1 MSEDRLL
8 RQITARLSLRRPQEE
23 ALGILADV
31 LGRITLGKDRDVAA
45 ALDAIRSA
53 WPSVE
58 EFERDFPSLCFALA
72 TGVGKTRLMGAFIA
86 YLTLSGRSRHFFV
99 LAPNTTIYEKLIGD
113 FQPTGAKY
121 VFRGIQEFAAIP
133 PVLVTGETWDQ
144 GRGIRGAGGDLFGG
158 AAIINIFNVDK
169 INKDAGRIKKLH
181 EYIGE
186 SYFDYLANLP
196 ELVLLMDEAH
206 RYRAKAGMK
215 AVAELRPVLGLELTA
230 TPKTVGAASQDF
242 RNVIYRYGLAD
253 AMADGFVKEPAVATR
268 KDFNPRSVG
277 PDELERIKL
286 EDGIHAHENV
296 KVELD
301 LYARQS
307 GQKLVH
313 PFMLVV
319 AQDTEHARSLKQTI
333 EAGDF
338 FGGRYNGHVIEVHSA
353 LRGEENDEAMA
364 RLVSVETDS
373 ATEIVIHVNKL
384 KEGWDVTNLY
394 TIVPLRAS
402 ASDILTEQ
410 TLGRGLRLPYGA
422 RTGVDAVDTL
432 TVIAHDRFDEVIQKA
447 REPGSLV
454 HKAVL
459 IGTGGD
465 IPSGNVQVLAAPSYL
480 EAAITGRAGDFSEA
494 AAPPPIFAGPEAQTA
509 ATVTLTV
516 IRQMERE
523 LPNLDALKSP
533 EVQARIATRVG
544 AITRPVQGELEG
556 IKAGPDIGKIVAT
569 VAERVAAQTIEIPE
583 IVVLPT
589 SDVTFRFEAFD
600 LANLD
605 RINYQPLA
613 NEITLQEL
621 RTERRRSIAVVM
633 AEHRQERPEDY
644 LVSHLIDYDAI
655 DYDTTA
661 DLLYK
666 LAGQVVARLRSYLPG
681 DEDVEN
687 VLLSQGKPLAEF
699 IFQQMMQHYVET
711 PTRYVGR
718 VSRGFQLLQPVSFKV
733 ADSRAVRSFRN
744 AVTPLADTRR
754 HVFGGFAK
762 CVFPYQSFQSD
773 EERRLAVLIDVHESS
788 VIRWVKPGPKQF
800 RIEYRRGESY
810 EPDFVVETTGEK
822 LIIEIKAR
830 KDMEDGTVLAKSKA
844 ARTWIGYANRH
855 ASSYGGKPWRYLLV
869 PHDRMTESASLV
881 GLISE
886 CSRAAIV
893 EETPGIDPSV
903 GTALA
908 SALLA

>member
-1 MSEDRLL
+1 VTPYAANPRSHRVEQLH
-8 RQITARLSLRRPQEE
+8 
-23 ALGILADV
+23 LA
-31 LGRITLGKDRDVAA
+31 G
-45 ALDAIRSA
+45 
-53 WPSVE
+53 
-58 EFERDFPSLCFALA
+58 
-72 TGVGKTRLMGAFIA
+72 
-86 YLTLSGRSRHFFV
+86 
-99 LAPNTTIYEKLIGD
+99 
-113 FQPTGAKY
+113 
-121 VFRGIQEFAAIP
+121 
-133 PVLVTGETWDQ
+133 
-144 GRGIRGAGGDLFGG
+144 
-158 AAIINIFNVDK
+158 
-169 INKDAGRIKKLH
+169 
-181 EYIGE
+181 
-186 SYFDYLANLP
+186 LP
-196 ELVLLMDEAH
+196 DLVLLMDEAH

-230 TPKTVGAASQDF
+230 TPKSVGATSQEF
-242 RNVIYRYGLAD
+242 RNVIYRYGLAE
-253 AMADGFVKEPAVATR
+253 AMSDGFIKEPAVATR
-268 KDFNPRSVG
+268 KDFDPRSVS
-277 PDELERIKL
+277 PAELERIKL

-307 GQKLVH
+307 GRPLVH

-333 EAGDF
+333 EAEDF
-338 FGGRYNGHVIEVHSA
+338 FGGRYKGHVIEVHSA

-432 TVIAHDRFDEVIQKA
+432 TVIAHDRFDELIQKA

-459 IGTGGD
+459 IGAGGD
-465 IPSGNVQVLAAPSYL
+465 IPAGDVQVLAAPSYL
-480 EAAITGRAGDFSEA
+480 EAAITGRASGFAEA
-494 AAPPPIFAGPEAQTA
+494 AAPPPIFAEPEAQTA

-533 EVQARIATRVG
+533 DVQARIAARVG
-544 AITRPVQGELEG
+544 AITRPVQSELEG
-556 IKAGPDIGKIVAT
+556 IRATPDIGKIVAT

-633 AEHRQERPEDY
+633 AERRQERPEDY

-666 LAGQVVARLRSYLPG
+666 LARQVVARLGSYLPD

-687 VLLSQGKPLAEF
+687 VLLAQGKPLAEF
-699 IFQQMMQHYVET
+699 IFQQMMQHYIET

-733 ADSRAVRSFRN
+733 SDPRAVRSFRN
-744 AVTPLADTRR
+744 AVTPLSDTRR
-754 HVFGGFAK
+754 HVFGGFTK

-773 EERRLAVLIDVHESS
+773 DERRLAVLIDVHEDN

-800 RIEYRRGESY
+800 RIEYQRGESY
-810 EPDFVVETTGEK
+810 EPDFVVETKAEK
-822 LIIEIKAR
+822 LIVEVKAR
-830 KDMEDGTVLAKSKA
+830 KDIEDETVLAKSKA

-855 ASSYGGKPWRYLLV
+855 ATSYGGKPWRYLLV
-869 PHDRMTESASLV
+869 PHDRMTESTSLA

-886 CSRAAIV
+886 CTRPEIIEEPFRAGQTADV
-893 EETPGIDPSV
+893 PGETSLPPV
-903 GTALA
+903 QPLHENVRVAR
-908 SALLA
+908 